1 MKKVFSLI
9 LVIAMIF
16 SLSITAFAADVTVSV
31 NGEIISDHTFSG
43 YMILDGDYDAEN
55 QNLSNIQWGN
65 GINSADFLAALKAD
79 TEIGSY
85 FAACTDASSVAEV
98 ISSFS
103 SDSTEIRTFSKIA
116 CANVN
121 TANTVV
127 ISTSTT
133 SLENGYYLVVDT
145 TEVQG
150 QDKAANAS
158 ILQVVGEN
166 VDINLK
172 TDKPFV
178 EKKVMENVKW
188 TNNGGYNDVA
198 DWNIGD
204 NVPFRVTSK
213 VPDMTYYDE
222 YTMIFH
228 DTLDA
233 GFTLNSDSITVKI
246 GNVNLVK
253 DTDYTVTQDGQ
264 SFDVQIINLKNIAGI
279 TAGNAITVDYTA
291 LLNTNAVIGLDGNEN
306 VVYLEY
312 SNVPDSTGTGSS
324 ANLTGKTPE
333 DKVIVFTYG
342 TEITKVDGADAS
354 ITLKGA
360 EFILKNADGTKY
372 AIVTNG
378 LFTEWTTDKNA
389 ATCLITDENGVVV
402 VKGLDDGT
410 YLIEEIAAPAGYN
423 AIVGDKTIVIEAT
436 TANGDAW
443 DGVASSALINIANDA
458 DLDAL
463 VDVQVIN
470 NKGAVLP
477 ETGSFGTALF
487 ITVGSVMVL
496 GAVVILVVRKK
507 MSVYED

>member
-31 NGEIISDHTFSG
+31 NGDLISDHTFSG
-43 YMILDGDYDAEN
+43 YMIFSGDYDSSN

-79 TEIGSY
+79 AEVGSY
-85 FAACTDASSVAEV
+85 FADCADANGVAEV
-98 ISSFS
+98 ISSFT
-103 SDSTEIRTFSKIA
+103 SDSAEIRTFSKIA

-121 TANTVV
+121 TANAVAV
-127 ISTSTT
+127 STATT
-133 SLENGYYLVVDT
+133 RLENGYYLIVDT
-145 TEVQG
+145 TDVEG

-158 ILQVVGEN
+158 LLQIVGEN
-166 VDINLK
+166 VEINLK

-178 EKKVMENVKW
+178 VKKVMENVKW
-188 TNNGGYNDVA
+188 TENGGYNDVA

-204 NVPFRVTSK
+204 NVPFRVTSA

-228 DTLDA
+228 DTLDD

-246 GNVNLVK
+246 GNTTLVK
-253 DTDYTVTQDGQ
+253 DTDYTVTVNGQ
-264 SFDVQIINLKNIAGI
+264 SFDVQITNLKNITGI
-279 TAGNAITVDYTA
+279 TEGNAITVDYTA
-291 LLNTNAVIGLDGNEN
+291 VLNNNAVIGLDGNEN

-312 SNVPDSTGTGSS
+312 SNAPDSIGSGSS
-324 ANLTGKTPE
+324 TSLTGKTPE

-342 TEITKVDGADAS
+342 TEITKVDGADIS
-354 ITLKGA
+354 VTLKGA
-360 EFILKNADGTKY
+360 EFILKNSDGTKF
-372 AIVTNG
+372 AIVENG
-378 LFTEWTTDKNA
+378 LFAGWTADETAATYLTTD
-389 ATCLITDENGVVV
+389 DNGVVV

-410 YLIEEIAAPAGYN
+410 YLIEEVTAPAGYN

-436 TANGDAW
+436 TENGDSW
-443 DGVASSALINIANDA
+443 DGVASSALIKILNDA
-458 DLDAL
+458 DSDAL
-463 VDVQVIN
+463 VDLQVIN

-477 ETGSFGTALF
+477 ETGSFGTKLF
-487 ITVGSVMVL
+487 ITIGSVMIL
-496 GAVVILVVRKK
+496 AAVVILVVRKK